1 MSNHKIEVLDSNTI
15 DKIAAGEV
23 VERPASVVK
32 ELLENA
38 IDAGATAVT
47 IEIKDGG
54 INFIRVTDNGE
65 GIDKSQVPTAFLRH
79 ATSKIK
85 SIEDLFT
92 IKSLGFR
99 GEALSSIAAVGQV
112 ELITKTKSA
121 LTGVRYVIEGTRER
135 IFEDIGAPEGT
146 TFVIRN
152 LFFNTPARR
161 KFLRTPTTE
170 GSYIT
175 ELIEK
180 MALSHPNTAIK
191 YINSG
196 KTKLQTSGNGQVKDI
211 IYQIYGRDVT
221 ESLLLA
227 KCKEEHMMLDGFIG
241 TPELAR
247 SNRNFELYFVNGRYI
262 KSDLITR
269 ALEEAYKPYMM
280 QHKYPFVVL
289 YFRIDPDLIDV
300 NVHPNKL
307 EIKFLESEKIY
318 HFILKCI
325 HEGLHRQE
333 MIPTDVKS
341 DKAKRETPVC
351 YDKCSPEPFEKIRI
365 EQENSVKNELR
376 EPTGYVTETV
386 DMRDVMNSPILKKVL
401 MAPEEP
407 SVSPEDYSHNI
418 IKANEQVIIEKASQL
433 ELFDQPFLSK
443 EAAHEHRI
451 LGQIFDTYWLV
462 SFSDKL
468 FIIDQHA
475 AHEKVLYE
483 KLVNRLR
490 EKECI
495 SQALSPPLIVS
506 VSRHEEELIQ
516 MYLNQFTEI
525 GFEIEHFGGN
535 EYSIRAIPAD
545 LYGMNEKELF
555 REILDSLSEDM
566 PKGEPDAVLHKLAS
580 MACKGAVKGNHAM
593 SQEEAAALIEELL
606 ALDNPYHCPHGR
618 PTIIAFTKYEIEKKF
633 KRIV

>member
-1 MSNHKIEVLDSNTI
+1 MSAKQIEVLDSQTI

-38 IDAGATAVT
+38 LDAGATAVT
-47 IEIKDGG
+47 VEIKDGG

-65 GIDKSQVPTAFLRH
+65 GIDKSQIPTAFLRH

-92 IKSLGFR
+92 TKSLGFR

-112 ELITKTKSA
+112 ELITKTKDA
-121 LTGVRYVIEGTRER
+121 LTGVRYVTEGTRER

-146 TFVIRN
+146 TFVVRN
-152 LFFNTPARR
+152 LFFNTPVRR

-180 MALSHPNTAIK
+180 MALSHPNVAIK

-196 KTKLQTSGNGQVKDI
+196 KTKLQTSGSGQVKDI

-221 ESLLLA
+221 DALLLA
-227 KCKEEHMMLDGFIG
+227 KNKNEHVMLDGFIG

-247 SNRNFELYFVNGRYI
+247 SNRGFELYFVNGRYI

-269 ALEEAYKPYMM
+269 AIEEAYKPYMM

-289 YFRIDPDLIDV
+289 YLRMDPDLIDV

-307 EIKFLESEKIY
+307 EIKFMESEAMY
-318 HFILKCI
+318 RFII
-325 HEGLHRQE
+325 DSISEALHRQE
-333 MIPTDVKS
+333 MIPTDVKT
-341 DKAKRETPVC
+341 DAHKRETPIY
-351 YDKCSPEPFEKIRI
+351 YDKSAPEPFEKQRM
-365 EQENSVKNELR
+365 EQESTMKSEVHEAA
-376 EPTGYVTETV
+376 GYVTETV
-386 DMRDVMNSPILKKVL
+386 DMRDIINNPILKKVL
-401 MAPEEP
+401 LEADEAPAEQEA
-407 SVSPEDYSHNI
+407 YSHNI
-418 IKANEQVIIEKASQL
+418 IKASEQVIVEKATQL
-433 ELFDQPFLSK
+433 ELFDQPFLSAEAIK
-443 EAAHEHRI
+443 EHQI

-462 SFSDKL
+462 SFADKL

-475 AHEKVLYE
+475 AHEKVIYE
-483 KLVNRLR
+483 RMLKRLKAQDR
-490 EKECI
+490 I
-495 SQALSPPLIVS
+495 SQALSPPMIVS
-506 VSRHEEELIQ
+506 VSKHEEELLQ
-516 MYLNQFTEI
+516 TYMEQFTDI

-535 EYSIRAIPAD
+535 EYSIRAVPAD
-545 LYGMNEKELF
+545 LYGLNEKEMF
-555 REILDSLSEDM
+555 REVLESLSTDI
-566 PKGEPDAVLHKLAS
+566 PKGDNEAVLQKLAS
-580 MACKGAVKGNHAM
+580 MSCKSAVKGNHAM
-593 SQEEAAALIEELL
+593 SHAEAKGLIDELL
-606 ALDNPYHCPHGR
+606 QLDNPYNCPHGR

-633 KRIV
+633 KRIL

>member
-1 MSNHKIEVLDSNTI
+1 MGMKQIQVLDSHTI

-38 IDAGATAVT
+38 LDAGTTAVT
-47 IEIKDGG
+47 VEIKDGG

-92 IKSLGFR
+92 TKSLGFR
-99 GEALSSIAAVGQV
+99 GEALSSIAAVGQI
-112 ELITKTKSA
+112 ELITKTKEA

-146 TFVIRN
+146 TFVVRN
-152 LFFNTPARR
+152 LFFNTPVRR

-180 MALSHPNTAIK
+180 MALSHPNVAFK

-196 KTKLQTSGNGQVKDI
+196 RTKLQTSGNGQVKDI

-221 ESLLLA
+221 DALLLA
-227 KCKEEHMMLDGFIG
+227 KNKNEHIVLDGFIG

-247 SNRNFELYFVNGRYI
+247 SNRGFELYFVNGRYI
-262 KSDLITR
+262 KSDMITR
-269 ALEEAYKPYMM
+269 AIEEAYKPYMM

-289 YFRIDPDLIDV
+289 YFRIEPELIDV

-307 EIKFLESEKIY
+307 EIKFVEAEAMY
-318 HFILKCI
+318 RFII
-325 HEGLHRQE
+325 DSINEALHRQE
-333 MIPTDVKS
+333 MIPTDVKPE
-341 DKAKRETPVC
+341 AHKRETPIF
-351 YDKCSPEPFEKIRI
+351 YDKSAPEPFEKQRM
-365 EQENSVKNELR
+365 EQESAHRNEVR
-376 EPTGYVTETV
+376 ETVNYVAETV
-386 DMRDVMNSPILKKVL
+386 DLRDVINSPILKKVL
-401 MAPEEP
+401 LSEEP
-407 SVSPEDYSHNI
+407 LPVEQEEYSHNI

-433 ELFDQPFLSK
+433 ELFDRPFLSEEAKK
-443 EAAHEHRI
+443 EHQI

-462 SFSDKL
+462 AFADKL

-483 KLVNRLR
+483 KMVKRLA
-490 EKECI
+490 EKERV
-495 SQALSPPLIVS
+495 SQTLSPPVIVS
-506 VSRHEEELIQ
+506 VSKHEEELMQ
-516 MYLNQFTEI
+516 FYMEQFTDI

-535 EYSIRAIPAD
+535 EYSIRAVPAD
-545 LYGMNEKELF
+545 LYGFNEKEMF
-555 REILDSLSEDM
+555 REILEALSEDIL
-566 PKGEPDAVLHKLAS
+566 KGDNEAVLQKLAS
-580 MACKGAVKGNHAM
+580 MSCKSAVKGNHAM
-593 SQEEAAALIEELL
+593 SAREAEALIEELL
-606 ALDNPYHCPHGR
+606 KLDNPYHCPHGR

-633 KRIV
+633 KRIL